1 MTLPSEENGAQ
12 SQDDIAAAARTAH
25 VAKVTEFLLGNSAIY
40 GTFLKTI
47 KLEGVQRGAV
57 TTSLVLEAQHLNS
70 KGGLHGAVSAT
81 IIDFTTGLAVA
92 SWDLRDRTGASV
104 DMHVSYLSSA
114 RAGDTVEIVSTA
126 ERVGGSL
133 AFVTVRIDKLLADGT
148 RKPVTLGQH
157 TKFVKG
163 TEKMYMSSSQ
173 EAIAEA

>member
-1 MTLPSEENGAQ
+1 MTLPTEENGAQ
-12 SQDDIAAAARTAH
+12 SQDDVAAARTAH

-40 GTFLKTI
+40 GMFLKTI
-47 KLEGVQRGAV
+47 KLESVRRGAV
-57 TTSLVLEAQHLNS
+57 TTSLVLEKQHLNS

-81 IIDFTTGLAVA
+81 IIDFTTGMAVA

-114 RAGDTVEIVSTA
+114 GAGDTVEIVSTA

-133 AFVTVRIDKLLADGT
+133 AFVTVRIDKVEADGT
-148 RKPVTLGQH
+148 RKPVALGQH

-163 TEKMYMSSSQ
+163 TEKMPSLPSATF
-173 EAIAEA
+173 EA